1 MSTALHN
8 LSDISMS
15 VLDDDFAVACIYRR
29 LISCMVQLTAMPIQ
43 QRNIMYHCT
52 CA

>member
-1 MSTALHN
+1 MSTALQN
-8 LSDISMS
+8 LSQISMS

-29 LISCMVQLTAMPIQ
+29 LINCKDQLTAMPIQ
-43 QRNIMYHCT
+43 QSNIMHRCT